1 MNNKDNIDKW
11 NQIYASGR
19 QFTPVAE
26 ALLDSLELSGG
37 RSLDIGCGTGEL
49 CAQLNKRGF
58 EVTGIDLSDYATK
71 KAKALNPNGNF
82 MAGDFLEQVFEPSIK
97 FDIIFINKVLAF
109 VTDKPAFISKA
120 RGLLASGGQI
130 VIITPVLYTEHQG
143 QYNERLKSISVD
155 HTELM
160 KLLPEL
166 GKPIATREFEDYG
179 KEEVY
184 VIR

>member
-37 RSLDIGCGTGEL
+37 TALDIGCGTGEL
-49 CAQLNKRGF
+49 SAQLNKRGF
-58 EVTGIDLSDYATK
+58 KVTGIDLSDYATS
-71 KAKALNPNGNF
+71 KAKALNPSGSF

-97 FDIIFINKVLAF
+97 FDVIFINKVLAF
-109 VTDKPAFISKA
+109 VTDKTEFIAKA